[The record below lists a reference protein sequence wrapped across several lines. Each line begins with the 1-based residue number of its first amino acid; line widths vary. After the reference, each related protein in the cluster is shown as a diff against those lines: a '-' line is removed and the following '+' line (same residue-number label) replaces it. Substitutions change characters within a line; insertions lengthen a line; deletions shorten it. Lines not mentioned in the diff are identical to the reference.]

1 MITTHIL
8 DLSQGRPAAGVR
20 VVLASIEDG
29 HHITIAAGVTDAE
42 GRLKDLV
49 PKKTKLEAALYEL
62 TFETGPYFMSR
73 GVQPFHPRVSVMFEI
88 ADPDEHYHVPLL
100 ISPYGYT
107 TYRGS

>member
-8 DLSQGRPAAGVR
+8 DLSYGRPAAGVR

-29 HHITIAAGVTDAE
+29 HRTPVASGVTDAN
-42 GRLKDLV
+42 GRLKDLG
-49 PKKTKLEAALYEL
+49 PKSTKLEAAIYEL
-62 TFETGPYFMSR
+62 TFETGPYFMSH

>member
-8 DLSQGRPAAGVR
+8 DLSLGRPAAGVR
-20 VVLASIEDG
+20 VVLASLEDG
-29 HHITIAAGVTDAE
+29 HRRMVASGVTDAD
-42 GRLKDLV
+42 GRVKNLE
-49 PKKTKLEAALYEL
+49 PKTTPGGELYEL
-62 TFETGPYFMSR
+62 TFETGPYFMSH

-88 ADPDEHYHVPLL
+88 ADAYQHYHVPLL